1 MCAVIGSL
9 GYRAEETL
17 RARQGDETT
26 DRVLRL
32 LAEIAVA
39 HCLASELPLGGPRP
53 GALNFIAVDAFVR
66 LLCTLIR
73 CAPPPALTMGWAL
86 ACLAC

>member
-1 MCAVIGSL
+1 M
-9 GYRAEETL
+9 
-17 RARQGDETT
+17 
-26 DRVLRL
+26 LRL

-73 CAPPPALTMGWAL
+73 CALPPTLAFRDGFWHARRAERFLLVCTAALYRLAL
-86 ACLAC
+86 SALS

>member
-1 MCAVIGSL
+1 M
-9 GYRAEETL
+9 
-17 RARQGDETT
+17 
-26 DRVLRL
+26 LRL

-73 CAPPPALTMGWAL
+73 CALPPDSDSGMGIGML
-86 ACLAC
+86 AC

>member
-1 MCAVIGSL
+1 MPIHRIL
-9 GYRAEETL
+9 GFRAKEAL

-73 CAPPPALTMGWAL
+73 CALPLTLASGWVL
-86 ACLAC
+86 ACSTC